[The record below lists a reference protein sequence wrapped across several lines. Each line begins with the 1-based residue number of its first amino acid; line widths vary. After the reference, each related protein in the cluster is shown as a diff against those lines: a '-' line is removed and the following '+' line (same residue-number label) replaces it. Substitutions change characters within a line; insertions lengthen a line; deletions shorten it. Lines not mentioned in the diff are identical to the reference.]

1 VKPPIDFAYLI
12 EGFFLERL
20 MSERRVSQH
29 TVASYRDTFRL
40 LFRFIQERFKRAP
53 SELTL
58 DDLSAERIT
67 AFLRNLE
74 ETHGCSARS
83 RNQRL
88 AAIRSFF
95 HYLAYKIPQKSGQ
108 IQQVLA
114 IPSKRHERVLI
125 DFLNHDETKSLL
137 ASPDKKSWFG
147 RRDHLLLSFAIQ
159 TGLRLSEL
167 TALCWSNLTFGRGSH
182 VRVIG
187 KGRKERVVPLSREMS
202 AALAS
207 WHNLGKTPAESP
219 VFHTRQGSKLSA
231 DAVQRL
237 LGKYVLIAKKR
248 CPSLAKK
255 RISPHVLRHTTAMR
269 LLQSGVG
276 AAIIALWLGHDS
288 LETTNIYFSADL
300 QMKEKT
306 LKKTRPLGTTWTR
319 HRPGDRLL
327 EFLEQL

>member
-1 VKPPIDFAYLI
+1 MKPSVDLAHLI

-20 MSERRVSQH
+20 LSERRVSQH

-58 DDLSAERIT
+58 DDLSAECVT

-74 ETHGCSARS
+74 EAHGSSARS

-88 AAIRSFF
+88 AGIRSFF
-95 HYLAYKIPQKSGQ
+95 HYLAYKIPQKSGL

-114 IPSKRHERVLI
+114 IPSKRHERILI
-125 DFLNHDETKSLL
+125 DFLNHDEIQSLL
-137 ASPDKKSWFG
+137 ASPDQKSWIG
-147 RRDHLLLSFAIQ
+147 RRDHLLLSLAIQ
-159 TGLRLSEL
+159 SGLRLSEL
-167 TALCWSNLTFGRGSH
+167 TALCWSNITFGRGSH

-187 KGRKERVVPLSREMS
+187 KGRKERVVPLPRELS

-207 WHNLGKTPAESP
+207 WHSLGKPPAQTP
-219 VFHTRQGSKLSA
+219 VFCTRQGGKLSA

-237 LGKYVLIAKKR
+237 LRKYILIAKQR

-276 AAIIALWLGHDS
+276 APIIALWLGHES
-288 LETTNIYFSADL
+288 VETTQIYFNADL
-300 QMKEKT
+300 QMKEKV
-306 LKKTRPLGTTWTR
+306 LKKTRPLGSTWTR